1 MINFP
6 MSTVSLSLL
15 KENQMPTVSTNS
27 NMEQLQILKDMVE
40 AQKNKGHKY
49 PLLASIFLVFYYAG
63 KNILTKTELYDLM
76 DKLTTED
83 KNKIISAPNER
94 YSIIT
99 PNNFKSKIKDIIKKK
114 RWFTRR
120 MNDAGE
126 IEYELNA
133 GTVSLVLPKIEA
145 YLKMIEKRDS
155 IFQND
160 SRGIIDED
168 NLNVEIPETSEL
180 LNEQNNMQINSTRNR
195 LNNNI
200 NNNANNNNYMNNIK

>member
-1 MINFP
+1 MFNFP

-15 KENQMPTVSTNS
+15 KENQMPTVSTSS

-49 PLLASIFLVFYYAG
+49 PLLASIFLVFYYAR
-63 KNILTKTELYDLM
+63 KSILTKTELYDLM
-76 DKLTTED
+76 EKLTTED

-133 GTVSLVLPKIEA
+133 GTVALVLPKIEA
-145 YLKMIEKRDS
+145 YLKIIEKRDS
-155 IFQND
+155 ISKMIQ
-160 SRGIIDED
+160 E
-168 NLNVEIPETSEL
+168 V
-180 LNEQNNMQINSTRNR
+180 
-195 LNNNI
+195 
-200 NNNANNNNYMNNIK
+200 